1 MPKAAAIILNWG
13 MGSGIRK
20 EMPFVP
26 VPQRIGRMWAEP
38 HKKESYRKESQV
50 FLTIIKELIIFTEV
64 MVQPGFEH

>member
-13 MGSGIRK
+13 MGSGTRK

-26 VPQRIGRMWAEP
+26 VPPRMWAEP
-38 HKKESYRKESQV
+38 HKKESRGKESQV
-50 FLTIIKELIIFTEV
+50 FMTIIKELIIFTEV

>member
-1 MPKAAAIILNWG
+1 MGEWG
-13 MGSGIRK
+13 LVLRK

-38 HKKESYRKESQV
+38 LEKESYGKESQV
-50 FLTIIKELIIFTEV
+50 FLAIIKELIIFTEV